1 MKNGDA
7 FASPFFCLLL
17 LRHVFPI
24 AARHVVELFAGIH
37 ALTDADGLEICA
49 PKVLHQTVV
58 AAEDVIVEFAV
69 GKAERQRSLI
79 LERYAHGIGRAV
91 VMVAIMP
98 FGIVDEP
105 RLVVESV
112 VEMVDD
118 ERQDIMVGRNDGK
131 ICPVISFLKADKL
144 LHAQLLMQHFARDI
158 GHDEHIGVG
167 EVA

>member
-1 MKNGDA
+1 MIAKSKKKIDIII
-7 FASPFFCLLL
+7 SCSYTLLLL

-37 ALTDADGLEICA
+37 ALADANGLEVCA

-58 AAEDVIVEFAV
+58 AADDIVVEFAV

-98 FGIVDEP
+98 FGIVEIIIGIEMETIINIQEP
-105 RLVVESV
+105 TVTSICVRNPA
-112 VEMVDD
+112 
-118 ERQDIMVGRNDGK
+118 ERFFRSRSAPIMPPRSMASK
-131 ICPVISFLKADKL
+131 SRTIKTSSY
-144 LHAQLLMQHFARDI
+144 
-158 GHDEHIGVG
+158 
-167 EVA
+167 